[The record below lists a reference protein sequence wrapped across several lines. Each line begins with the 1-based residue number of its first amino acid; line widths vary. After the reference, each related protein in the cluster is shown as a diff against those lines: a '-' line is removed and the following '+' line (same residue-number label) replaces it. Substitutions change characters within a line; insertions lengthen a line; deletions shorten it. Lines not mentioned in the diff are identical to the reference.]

1 MAEALKKQK
10 DEGEKRRNP
19 PTEKVP
25 EGGVINPQ
33 DDPKLTPKDG
43 PEGTVEQDAPVWE
56 GGDPGDGIPT
66 PTDPQTPDQT
76 YWHEGEADQVN
87 PGTPAHKS
95 PAAEPHTADLTLPEK
110 E

>member
-10 DEGEKRRNP
+10 DESEARRRNP

-25 EGGVINPQ
+25 EGGVPLAS
-33 DDPKLTPKDG
+33 DT

-56 GGDPGDGIPT
+56 GGDPGEGDPT
-66 PTDPQTPDQT
+66 PRDPQTPEQT

-87 PGTPAHKS
+87 PGSPAHKS